1 MKNKWILISAIIQ
14 LIFGI
19 AAIISFIV
27 LVADRVIVG
36 ENITQWI
43 LSLILAIGFVV
54 SGTFGLI
61 IYKSNKFQFSGTKD
75 YFNSL

>member
-27 LVADRVIVG
+27 LVVGGVIAG

-43 LSLILAIGFVV
+43 LSLILAIGFVI
-54 SGTFGLI
+54 SGAFGLI
-61 IYKSNKFQFSGTKD
+61 IYKSNK
-75 YFNSL
+75 